1 MAASPVFRPKA
12 NALTALFARRKPVIG
27 VVHLPPLPGSPG
39 YDGEAMDALTDFALA
54 EAERYRAG
62 GMDGLIVENHGDIPF
77 AKPDRLGPETAACM
91 AVITDAVRRASGL
104 PIGVNVLAN
113 AAVAALA
120 VAKAAGAQFVRVNQ
134 WANAY
139 VANEGLIEGP
149 AAEATRYR
157 SWLRSRSVRIFADV
171 HVKHGAHA
179 ITADRS
185 VGELARDVEFFDA
198 DATIVTGERTGD
210 AAAMDE
216 LRAIASATA
225 LPVLVGSGVTP
236 GNVGEIL
243 AVADGVIVAS
253 SLKRD
258 GVWWNPVDPDRVAA
272 FAQAVAGACAERSH
286 IRGLTQP
293 QESAI

>member
-1 MAASPVFRPKA
+1 MAVPPVFRPKA
-12 NALTALFARRKPVIG
+12 NALTALFARSKPVIG

-39 YDGEAMDALTDFALA
+39 YDGQIIEALTEFALA

-91 AVITDAVRRASGL
+91 AVITDAVRRTTGL

-113 AAVAALA
+113 GALVALA

-139 VANEGLIEGP
+139 IANEGLIEGP

-157 SWLRSRSVRIFADV
+157 SWLYARSVRVFADV

-179 ITADRS
+179 ITADRPL
-185 VGELARDVEFFDA
+185 GELARDVEFFDA
-198 DATIVTGERTGD
+198 DAAIVTGTRTGD

-216 LRAIASATA
+216 LRAIAAATA
-225 LPVLVGSGVTP
+225 LPVLVGSGVTA
-236 GNVGEIL
+236 GSVGEIL
-243 AVADGVIVAS
+243 TVADGVIVAS
-253 SLKRD
+253 ALKRD
-258 GVWWNPVDPDRVAA
+258 GVWWNPVDPERVAA
-272 FAQAVAGACAERSH
+272 FAEAVACA
-286 IRGLTQP
+286 RGETL
-293 QESAI
+293 